1 MKPRANR
8 NLALVVGADLWN
20 VLSPNSFIRRYDKPS
35 AALQSFPGCCAARRI
50 KLRRHSPMCN
60 CTSWM
65 RHLAQARN
73 PYSLSWLWI
82 PGSRKSAPRNDGRIS
97 IRDTSENGQRTTRLA
112 QVICPSGGFLTGLS
126 SLISDFPKN
135 ISVPTHPKSHLE
147 FSHPTPPEGRWPSSR
162 TRGGM
167 RWTQQRFARKG
178 IAGQVERFVS
188 DQQHADE

>member
-1 MKPRANR
+1 MRGPVGQLTAPRGLR
-8 NLALVVGADLWN
+8 
-20 VLSPNSFIRRYDKPS
+20 
-35 AALQSFPGCCAARRI
+35 SFPGCCAARRI
-50 KLRRHSPMCN
+50 KLWRHSPMCN

-147 FSHPTPPEGRWPSSR
+147 FSHPTPQRGVGHRHERGEGCDG
-162 TRGGM
+162 RGSILRATGSQG
-167 RWTQQRFARKG
+167 RSK
-178 IAGQVERFVS
+178 
-188 DQQHADE
+188 DL